1 MFDDQHQSV
10 RIGVGFN
17 LYKKIIMPSYTVKFR
32 RKHQLEI
39 KRDSHTITDAELVE
53 LGELVKYFDK
63 FLHRISPSENYK
75 PF

>member
-1 MFDDQHQSV
+1 MKV
-10 RIGVGFN
+10 KTN
-17 LYKKIIMPSYTVKFR
+17 YTSKFR

-39 KRDSHTITDAELVE
+39 KRDAHTITNPELVE